1 MQVYWKGSV
10 RKRNTKI
17 QVNCAQSCN
26 LLSGMCANVL
36 SPPAV
41 ETRLSVTCDRS
52 VVFSG
57 SPGFLHQYN

>member
-17 QVNCAQSCN
+17 QVNCALSGN

-36 SPPAV
+36 S
-41 ETRLSVTCDRS
+41 LL
-52 VVFSG
+52 G
-57 SPGFLHQYN
+57 SHIIFNFIK